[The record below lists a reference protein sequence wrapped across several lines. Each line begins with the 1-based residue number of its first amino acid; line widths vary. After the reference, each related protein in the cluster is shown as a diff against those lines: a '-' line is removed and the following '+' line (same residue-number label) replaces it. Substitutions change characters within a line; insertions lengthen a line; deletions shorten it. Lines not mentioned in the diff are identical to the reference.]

1 MHANEEVRKNI
12 KWAKDSPPRLFGG
25 ITAGLSG
32 LGWGSDEKIL
42 CKYRA
47 DEDYDSKIRMNQNR
61 SCHVIFG
68 VGVFQYIFII

>member
-1 MHANEEVRKNI
+1 MQMK
-12 KWAKDSPPRLFGG
+12 KSDSPPPFFGG

-42 CKYRA
+42 SKYRA

-61 SCHVIFG
+61 SLHVATIYFINLY
-68 VGVFQYIFII
+68 VYIYK